1 MGVSIIGNT
10 GVRDS
15 SIAFK
20 KPVRMFLARTTAD
33 DGTVNEI
40 DMTATDFKFDQSAL
54 DARLNEID
62 PSKRWYDIGKVED
75 VAITKADNVIDTALD
90 GTEYFVQEGI
100 YSSLLMLR
108 KQDIVLLS
116 SFDIAECGSSADYS
130 VYMVDDCKNILV
142 EEVVANKGRAILLA
156 NGTFNALY
164 RFATDTSVNQIE
176 LKWNIDKSVD
186 FGRLNTISG
195 DDTVTA
201 DILNPQSL
209 YNVNGVNLNT
219 ITTTGF
225 ILDLE
230 FDYGGLGKDKRE
242 KLKAAVI
249 GDFVLN
255 EISPSPG
262 SITITTVV
270 ETPALSGIYVFVIP
284 SATSADVLE
293 LTSSQGMLDKKFEL
307 EAVSIIIP

>member
-40 DMTATDFKFDQSAL
+40 DMTATNFKFDQTAL
-54 DARLNEID
+54 DARLNESD
-62 PSKRWYDIGKVED
+62 PSKRWYDIGKIEN
-75 VAITKADNVIDTALD
+75 VAITKSDNVIDTAGD

-100 YSSLLMLR
+100 YSNVLMLR

-142 EEVVANKGRAILLA
+142 EEVVTNKGRAVLLA

-164 RFATDTSVNQIE
+164 KFATDTEVNQIE

-209 YNVNGVNLNT
+209 YNVNGVDLT
-219 ITTTGF
+219 SITTTGF
-225 ILDLE
+225 TVTLE

-242 KLKAAVI
+242 KMKALVAA
-249 GDFVLN
+249 DFVLN
-255 EISPSPG
+255 EITPTPG
-262 SITITTVV
+262 PVVITTAV

-284 SATSADVLE
+284 AATSADVLE
-293 LTSSQGMLDKKFEL
+293 LTSSQAMLDKKFEL
-307 EAVSIIIP
+307 EAVTITIP

>member
-1 MGVSIIGNT
+1 MGVNLIGNT

-20 KPVRMFLARTTAD
+20 KPVRIFLARTVAD

-40 DMTATDFKFDQSAL
+40 DMTATNFKFDQTKL
-54 DARLNEID
+54 NARLNEID
-62 PSKRWYDIGKVED
+62 PTKRWYDIGKIED
-75 VAITKADNVIDTALD
+75 VLISKGDNVTDTAGD

-100 YSSLLMLR
+100 YSSLLLLR
-108 KQDIVLLS
+108 KQDIVMLAN
-116 SFDIAECGSSADYS
+116 FDIAECGSSADYS

-142 EEVVANKGRAILLA
+142 EEVVQNKGRAILLA

-186 FGRLNTISG
+186 FSRLNTISG
-195 DDTVTA
+195 EDTVTA

-209 YNVNGVNLNT
+209 FNVNGVDLGS
-219 ITTTGF
+219 ISVTGF
-225 ILDLE
+225 TVTME

-242 KLKAAVI
+242 KLKALVAA
-249 GDFVLN
+249 DFVLT
-255 EISPSPG
+255 EITPTPG
-262 SITITTVV
+262 DVTITTVT
-270 ETPALSGIYVFVIP
+270 ETPAASGIYVFVIP
-284 SATSADVLE
+284 AATSSDLLE
-293 LTSSQGMLDKKFEL
+293 LTSSQEMLDKKFEL
-307 EAVSIIIP
+307 KPVSILIP